1 MTEVVDALALLCTV
15 AGLVAG
21 LVVLGARRDGLLALL
36 VALDFWTAAGL
47 LRLAGP
53 PSWQRLAAAATI
65 PALRQLLKLSLRS
78 SRSNGPRT
86 PNGRSRRPHHALRP
100 AWTRDLR

>member
-1 MTEVVDALALLCTV
+1 MTEVIDALALLCTV

-21 LVVLGARRDGLLALL
+21 VVVLGAGRDGLLAVQ

-53 PSWQRLAAAATI
+53 PSWQRLAAAAAI

-78 SRSNGPRT
+78 ARSNGPRT
-86 PNGRSRRPHHALRP
+86 PNARSRRLHHALHP
-100 AWTRDLR
+100 AWTRERR